1 MYINVGVGTLDNKVS
16 FNMSNYD
23 FDSKPIVYYDND
35 SSKVK
40 TIDQA
45 NTGNYGVRKYPVL
58 KEDSTEVQNGAICL
72 YFDHQMDSFAHP
84 EVADTN
90 KAAFSSMGFGLF
102 NNDQDSIIS
111 KVIQYTNRE
120 HDEGYSSSESNVEY
134 TEVTPTENPPEK
146 WESERTYAYYLGHE
160 FGVTDAQKMYGYN
173 QITPDSYDW
182 DTLRQYLQNNPTFK
196 LYKNTE
202 LSKRIIIGDEE
213 HCVSFNVGKFDF
225 GAGNTYYSRPY
236 VMRCARNCPTDA
248 DQSGGTMI
256 PGTDPTNIP
265 YQMWSNLVS
274 PWSTGATQP
283 ITTDTGE
290 LTPFHENGRL
300 STSAPAT
307 KAHPVTECTLFQFGQ
322 VKYGGKTYTGVWR
335 VTYRSAYYWGYK
347 GNSSS
352 NEWNPGAWNQL
363 STAEVSYDAQMNTY
377 DRVAQASF
385 FGVDL
390 SIVDVPVETG
400 EGDIPTP
407 PVPAP
412 TGGNYAYPTYGH
424 QFWGTES
431 FGTLAAPDVVGFHV
445 YYVKA
450 SDFAILSNAIFNW
463 KSTGYQVARRL
474 SDVFSDLQST
484 DPDDAIDAITSFA
497 WGNSTQ
503 TALEIMASKAKD
515 ISSAIL
521 FVRKMPT
528 FVKNERYKQDT
539 TSLKIL
545 GEEFTAIKPDY
556 FLDERVVDRITYEF
570 SLPETAFQTG
580 TFYDLSPY
588 STATLFLPYYGQI
601 SLPME
606 AFIGKTI
613 KISYA
618 ADVVTGKGG
627 ILIITTDKDDRD
639 VTFGPYECD
648 MSVSIPLGISD
659 SYANHREQNLVHA
672 AANTAVQAATGN
684 IPGAVASGALS
695 VVDYYASPK
704 TQQMIT
710 TFGSGVGYLT
720 PGDIILQMTYPATLK
735 DETVDNVQVHNLDS
749 TISHIGA
756 SSYVNGKVKSFLNSG
771 KLTKYTY
778 VNTASINAT
787 QGEKDAIE
795 RLMREGV
802 Y

>member
-1 MYINVGVGTLDNKVS
+1 MYINVSVGTLDNKVS

-23 FDSKPIVYYDND
+23 FDSNPIVYYDYGSNT
-35 SSKVK
+35 VK
-40 TIDQA
+40 NIDQA
-45 NTGNYGVRKYPVL
+45 SSGNYGVRKYPVL
-58 KEDSTEVQNGAICL
+58 KEDSTEVQNGAICI
-72 YFDHQMDSFAHP
+72 YFDHQMDTPSHP
-84 EVADTN
+84 EISDTN
-90 KAAFSSMGFGLF
+90 KASFSSMGFGMF
-102 NNDQDSIIS
+102 NNEQDAIIS
-111 KVIQYTNRE
+111 KVIQYTNRVSGQ
-120 HDEGYSSSESNVEY
+120 GYSSSESNVEY
-134 TEVTPTENPPEK
+134 TEVEVTEDPPEK

-160 FGVTDAQKMYGYN
+160 FGTSDAQKMYGYN
-173 QITPDSYDW
+173 QITPANYDW
-182 DTLRQYLQNNPTFK
+182 DTLKQYLENNPSYK

-225 GAGNTYYSRPY
+225 GAGSEYAYPY
-236 VMRCARNCPTDA
+236 VMRCARNCPTNA
-248 DQSGGTMI
+248 TQSGGTMI
-256 PGTDPTNIP
+256 PGTDPTDVP
-265 YQMWSNLVS
+265 YQMWSVISS
-274 PWSTGATQP
+274 PWSSTGDTQP
-283 ITTDTGE
+283 VATTTGQ
-290 LTPFHENGRL
+290 LTPFYTNGRL

-307 KAHPVTECTLFQFGQ
+307 KAHPVTECTLLQFGQ
-322 VKYGGKTYTGVWR
+322 VKYDGKTYTGVWK

-352 NEWNPGAWNQL
+352 NEWTPGAWNQL

-377 DRVAQASF
+377 DKVQQVSF

-412 TGGNYAYPTYGH
+412 TGGNYAYPTFEH
-424 QFWGTES
+424 EFWDTES
-431 FGTLAAPDVVGFHV
+431 FGTLADPDKTGFHV
-445 YYVKA
+445 YYLTA
-450 SDFAILSNAIFNW
+450 DDFAILSEAIFNW
-463 KSTGYQVARRL
+463 RSTGYQVARRL

-484 DPDDAIDAITSFA
+484 DPDDVIDAITSFA

-503 TALEIMASKAKD
+503 TALEIMSAKAKD

-521 FVRKMPT
+521 FVRKMPS
-528 FVKNERYKQDT
+528 FVRNERYQQNT
-539 TSLKIL
+539 TPLKII

-556 FLDERVVDRITYEF
+556 FKHERVVDSIVYEF
-570 SLPETAFQTG
+570 TLPDTAFQTG

-627 ILIITTDKDDRD
+627 ILVITTDKDDRK

-720 PGDIILQMTYPATLK
+720 PGNIMLQMTYPATIK
-735 DETVDNVQVHNLDS
+735 DEDNEVHNLDS

-756 SSYVNGKVKSFLNSG
+756 SSYINGKVKDFLNEG
-771 KLTKYTY
+771 KLTKYSY